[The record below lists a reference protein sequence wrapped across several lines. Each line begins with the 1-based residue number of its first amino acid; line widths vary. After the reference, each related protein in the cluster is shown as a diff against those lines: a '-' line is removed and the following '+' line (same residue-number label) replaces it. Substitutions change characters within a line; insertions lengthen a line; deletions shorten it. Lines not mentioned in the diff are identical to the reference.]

1 MLTTFCCIVT
11 KSSVYVHP
19 TGHINV
25 ISSSENSEDWIVLD
39 AMDNTQL
46 GNPARR
52 MRERTLLAEY
62 RATKAEQIAREALK
76 KLETVSQRPTPTPE
90 ADTEVFATITK
101 EEEKKP
107 FWVIPKEEIQLT
119 GNEIGRG
126 RWAIVRVAIY
136 RGIQVAAKCLFSQI
150 LSEDN
155 RKVFIEC
162 LDMAA
167 KLRHPNLLPFIG
179 AVLEGE
185 PIIITE
191 LMPFN
196 LKTVLEKNE
205 LPYHHIVSIAVD
217 VAKALNFLHTMKPEP
232 LVHGDLTSTSVLLEQ
247 ARGAKWK
254 AKLSDF
260 MTAKYYQHLVAS
272 APNDDELMSPTH
284 VPSSISPPI
293 MTRLER
299 GISPPGMGKKRIS
312 MTGLDKANFGS
323 MGSIGSIGSIGSLGI
338 IGRKISVSA
347 SEDSDPIHFTPKRD
361 VHSYG
366 ALLIEL
372 CTRTSPLEV
381 SMTYL
386 IESIRWPSIVALI
399 KSCME
404 QDPDKRP
411 TMEEIIPQIVTLE
424 AAVAVP
430 PHAIHK

>member
-1 MLTTFCCIVT
+1 MLN
-11 KSSVYVHP
+11 P
-19 TGHINV
+19 
-25 ISSSENSEDWIVLD
+25 ISSNENSEDWVVLD

-46 GNPARR
+46 GNPTRR

-62 RATKAEQIAREALK
+62 RATRAEQIAREALK
-76 KLETVSQRPTPTPE
+76 KLETVSQRPTPIPE
-90 ADTEVFATITK
+90 VDTEVFATITK

-107 FWVIPKEEIQLT
+107 FWVIPREDIQLR
-119 GNEIGRG
+119 GQELGRG

-196 LKTVLEKNE
+196 LKMVLEKNE
-205 LPYHHIVSIAVD
+205 LPYHHIVSIALD
-217 VAKALNFLHTMKPEP
+217 VGKALNFLHTMKPEP
-232 LVHGDLTSTSVLLEQ
+232 LVHGDLTDTSVLLEQ

-260 MTAKYYQHLVAS
+260 MTARYFQQLVAS

-284 VPSSISPPI
+284 VPSSISP
-293 MTRLER
+293 ER
-299 GISPPGMGKKRIS
+299 ERSMSPPEIGKKRTS
-312 MTGLDKANFGS
+312 MTGLDKAVFGS
-323 MGSIGSIGSIGSLGI
+323 MGSVGSIGSIGSLGI
-338 IGRKISVSA
+338 IGRKISVSTP
-347 SEDSDPIHFTPKRD
+347 EDSNPTHFTPKRD

-381 SMTYL
+381 SVAYL
-386 IESIRWPSIVALI
+386 IESIRWPSIATVI
-399 KSCME
+399 KTCME
-404 QDPDKRP
+404 HDPDKRP
-411 TMEEIIPQIVTLE
+411 TMEEIIPQMVALE
-424 AAVAVP
+424 AAIAVP